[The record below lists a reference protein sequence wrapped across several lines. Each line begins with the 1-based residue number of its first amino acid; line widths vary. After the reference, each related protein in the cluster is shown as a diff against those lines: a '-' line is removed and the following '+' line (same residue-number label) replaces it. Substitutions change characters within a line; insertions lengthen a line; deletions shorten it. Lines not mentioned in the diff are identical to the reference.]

1 MVKKI
6 ERKKERVREIK
17 KKEEKNSKIVP
28 ILIIIIIIFNL
39 DSTVLQQLTIDQGWT
54 STETGE
60 FGMDVL

>member
-1 MVKKI
+1 M
-6 ERKKERVREIK
+6 REIK

-28 ILIIIIIIFNL
+28 VLIIIIFIFNP

>member
-1 MVKKI
+1 M
-6 ERKKERVREIK
+6 REIK

-28 ILIIIIIIFNL
+28 ILIIIIIIIFNP
-39 DSTVLQQLTIDQGWT
+39 DSTVLQQLTIDQDWT